1 MVELLLVIWLTAS
14 LVCPVRSFALQ
25 TTEPSTGAATT
36 TSAIVIVGGAH
47 EAIAASLA
55 LAAKSV
61 LVKDAR
67 AVDEQQ
73 SKSPIP
79 EAQRVAFFP
88 AVSDDDS
95 SSPQLTSNT
104 ISSLQNGLLFL
115 GPTLEGYER
124 VLANALQ
131 LMERI
136 GETSPMFHTSLEFA
150 DERAVAAFESIELA
164 RRRFSF
170 MGLNLKTVQSKE
182 SDGRRIMSRDTADD
196 WGFRLSVLLADQQ
209 NAAVTMDMRT
219 HLALLQANS
228 LPKTRGVLGERD
240 FWAIRD
246 AVQGGLLV
254 ESPSGGVMFEYEYDY
269 SDPFGGC
276 DPLLRPS
283 RGYSVEIGS
292 DENDTRHEMINDSFA
307 VAYSC
312 SVGSGLDPLSSL
324 CIANAV
330 RSTFSTLGREVSGE
344 YIPPSYS
351 WRAVDRIVDYTLK
364 ARSSLKS
371 EDGGPRRMYREFG
384 YQ

>member
-1 MVELLLVIWLTAS
+1 MLVFLANCSNSSILCTDTHNRNDS
-14 LVCPVRSFALQ
+14 
-25 TTEPSTGAATT
+25 
-36 TSAIVIVGGAH
+36 AH
-47 EAIAASLA
+47 EAIAASLSLAAMSA
-55 LAAKSV
+55 LADN
-61 LVKDAR
+61 DAR
-67 AVDEQQ
+67 AADERRR
-73 SKSPIP
+73 KSPIP
-79 EAQRVAFFP
+79 DPQKVAFFP
-88 AVSDDDS
+88 AAEGDDS
-95 SSPQLTSNT
+95 PSPPRRLTSDT

-136 GETSPMFHTSLEFA
+136 GETNAAFYTSVGFA

-170 MGLNLKTVQSKE
+170 MGLNLKTARSTTE
-182 SDGRRIMSRDTADD
+182 GDGTRIMSRETGDE
-196 WGFRLSVLLADQQ
+196 WGNRLAVLLADQQ
-209 NAAVTMDMRT
+209 SAAVTMDVRT

-240 FWAIRD
+240 YWAIRD

-283 RGYSVEIGS
+283 KGYSVESES
-292 DENDTRHEMINDSFA
+292 DEKYIGHEMINDSFA

-312 SVGSGLDPLSSL
+312 AVGGGLDPLSSL
-324 CIANAV
+324 CVANAV
-330 RSTFSTLGREVSGE
+330 RSAFSTLGSEDGGD

-351 WRAVDRIVDYTLK
+351 WHVVDRIVDRTIN
-364 ARSSLKS
+364 ARSSLRV
-371 EDGGPRRMYREFG
+371 EDGAPRRMYREFG

>member
-1 MVELLLVIWLTAS
+1 MVEVLLVILLTAS
-14 LVCPVRSFALQ
+14 LVCPVRSFAQ
-25 TTEPSTGAATT
+25 TSESAAATDRR
-36 TSAIVIVGGAH
+36 SRPGAPIVIVGAAH
-47 EAIAASLA
+47 EAIAASLS

-61 LVKDAR
+61 LLNNG
-67 AVDEQQ
+67 AVDR
-73 SKSPIP
+73 SRSPIP
-79 EAQRVAFFP
+79 EAQKVAFFP
-88 AVSDDDS
+88 AVSNDDDS
-95 SSPQLTSNT
+95 KTLTSDT
-104 ISSLQNGLLFL
+104 LSSLQNGILFL

-136 GETSPMFHTSLEFA
+136 GETSAMFHTSVEFA
-150 DERAVAAFESIELA
+150 DERAVAAFESIELV

-170 MGLNLKTVQSKE
+170 MGLNIKTVQSAE

-196 WGFRLSVLLADQQ
+196 WGYRLSVLLADQQ
-209 NAAVTMDMRT
+209 NAAVTMDIRT
-219 HLALLQANS
+219 HCALLQANS

-283 RGYSVEIGS
+283 RGYSTGEIESG
-292 DENDTRHEMINDSFA
+292 ENDVRHDAINDSFA
-307 VAYSC
+307 AAYSC
-312 SVGSGLDPLSSL
+312 SVGSGLDPLSSFF
-324 CIANAV
+324 IANAV
-330 RSTFSTLGREVSGE
+330 RSTFSTMGSEDGGD

-351 WRAVDRIVDYTLK
+351 WHVVDRIVDCTLK
-364 ARSSLKS
+364 ARSSLKA
-371 EDGGPRRMYREFG
+371 EDGAPRRMYREFG